1 MKIKLIT
8 LIISGIFS
16 SQFINAAPVQK
27 FTQSGKDPFTPLYQS
42 SNEPP
47 LNMLV
52 IGKDHRLF
60 YEAYNDASDL
70 DGDGTYDVGYQGW
83 QNKAG
88 FPAIKGNFKI
98 DYYGY
103 FDSYKCYQYTNNRFE
118 PVEITTNKKCP
129 NNSSAPWSGDYL
141 NYLTTS
147 RIDAIR
153 RVLYGGK
160 RSKDTA
166 TETELERAF
175 IPQDAHSWG
184 KEYRNIANDGYDI
197 RDYTPMDLPTG
208 STRHLF
214 ANTTMCT
221 PNACSTSYNNPPL
234 LRTIKNSPRRV
245 WEWLSIERPVADA
258 QYADGSNNRVNIP
271 TGDMTN
277 YNVRVQVCKTGL
289 LESEC
294 KKYGTSYKPFGLI
307 QQYGDADSMRFG
319 LMSGS
324 YSNNTQSGVLRK
336 NISTISDEVD
346 INNGTFKSTV
356 GVIKAIDNFRV
367 EGFTNN
373 REWYGLNGNDNEC
386 SYANAFSK
394 QLTNG
399 NCSGW
404 GNPVG
409 EMMWET
415 MRYFSGANASYT
427 SDAKGNTLGLPVA
440 TWTDPYGANNGVA
453 RNSVCAKPVITLI
466 SDINPS
472 FDDGIVDSS
481 INANSFNQTT
491 ILDKMWKDEFG
502 SVSKSVV
509 IGSNGTNNDLAPTV
523 KTTSSFSNLKGL
535 PDEPGKFGT
544 FSTAAV
550 AQFGRINDI
559 NAAAEKQLVST
570 FSIALASPLP
580 KIEIPVSGQKVIF
593 TPFAKSPSNGGGTG
607 NSANYRP
614 TNQIVDYYI
623 DTIRNVPGFPTDNS
637 INGGRPYYKFRINFE
652 DVEYGGDHDMDA
664 IAEYTISLQ
673 SDNKIL
679 VKVDSTY
686 AAGGIDQHMGYVVS
700 GSTNDGVYL
709 VVKDVG
715 GNNVTY
721 WMDAKPATLNSG
733 NPVNSGTPVNP
744 SGNLTALTDSRVFVA
759 NSSAAVVTDLKSPLW
774 YAAKYGGF
782 VDDDADISP
791 NKNVLDNTAEW
802 DVDADG
808 IPDNYFLVTNP
819 LKLKEQ
825 LDRAFSRIDATSRSS
840 APVGSASGGGS
851 TSSDYRIYRT
861 AYKANQWSGN
871 LSALSLSTSTLQL
884 GTVYWDANDP
894 SKLLPPTQRI
904 LMTWNPDTRT
914 GTAFDS
920 AAGLAFLSSN
930 QKAALNYPS
939 GDPGGFVV
947 TPTMEARSKYI
958 RGDNSNEGTTSGKF
972 RQRERFSDE
981 TNYIADILD
990 AQPYAVGPV
999 PDPTYY
1005 ADADYSTFAKT
1016 YKDRINFVYAGANGG
1031 VFHAFMDD
1039 IVTNQADNGKE
1050 RFGYIPS
1057 FIFNKLYKLEEQAYN
1072 HEYYLNGQAAVQ
1084 DVKMNSGEW
1093 NTLLVATAGF
1103 GGKGVFALNITKPL
1117 DVGSSEIPK
1126 YTRWEYFN
1134 TTNSAQGSPDMGYQP
1149 YSPLITK
1156 MNDGKWYSIVGN
1168 GFNSDNGNAAL
1179 FLLDV
1184 SGPSS
1189 SGWDST
1195 TAKKILID
1203 PSIAGTGFNGLSAAT
1218 AADLDDNGTAD
1229 VIYAGDM
1236 LGNLWKFDVKSK
1248 NSSDWKIGLAGKP
1261 LFKATRSDGAQSIV
1275 SPPAITFE
1283 KKVESNLSIVNKRL
1297 MVYFGTGKFSEDCDR
1312 YGATCSGQSNTAS
1325 FYGIV
1330 DNEEQ
1335 LSTSGAVTGDISSF
1349 DTLVT
1354 SKLIQ
1359 QKIQSYNNS
1368 DLIKLNQTG
1377 LTLSDIENF
1386 RCILP
1391 KKADGS
1397 FQTNCTDEN
1406 LFNNPS
1412 IEFGWYADYPISEE
1426 RSVGMPRISGG
1437 TILFNTLIPY
1447 QDLSNQCSFT
1457 SRSTLMAL
1465 NLDDGGQTRQ
1475 RFAMTKSSDGTKV
1488 VIANVG
1494 LISST
1499 STPNGTTTVKGA
1511 TPSGLNDERGFGR
1524 DYNNTKKQGSNPCEK
1539 AIDVDPL
1546 GKATQI
1552 NVCDSRIVVPV
1563 NWTEVIK

>member
-1 MKIKLIT
+1 MKLKLIS

-16 SQFINAAPVQK
+16 SQMIQAAPVQK
-27 FTQSGKDPFTPLYQS
+27 MTQSGRDPFTPLYQS

-52 IGKDHRLF
+52 LGKDHRLF

-88 FPAIKGNFKI
+88 FPATKGNFKI

-118 PVEITTNKKCP
+118 PVEITNNKKCL
-129 NNSSAPWSGDYL
+129 NNSTAPWSGDFL

-153 RVLYGGK
+153 KVLYGGK

-166 TETELERAF
+166 TETELERSF

-184 KEYRNIANDGYDI
+184 KEYQSIANDGYDI
-197 RDYTPMDLPTG
+197 REYTPMDLPTG
-208 STRHLF
+208 TTRHLF

-221 PNACSTSYNNPPL
+221 PSACSTSFNNPPL
-234 LRTIKNSPRRV
+234 LRSIKNSPRRV
-245 WEWLSIERPVADA
+245 WEWLSIERPVADS
-258 QYADGSNNRVNIP
+258 QYADGSNNRANIP
-271 TGDMTN
+271 NGDLQN
-277 YNVRVQVCKTGL
+277 FNVRVQVCKTGL
-289 LESEC
+289 LETDC
-294 KKYGTSYKPFGLI
+294 KKYGSSFKPFGLI

-319 LMSGS
+319 LMTGS
-324 YSNNTQSGVLRK
+324 YSDNLQGGVLRK
-336 NISTISDEVD
+336 NISKIDDEIDITNGIFKNTI
-346 INNGTFKSTV
+346 
-356 GVIKAIDNFRV
+356 GVIKSIDNFRV
-367 EGFTNN
+367 EGFTNS
-373 REWYGLNGNDNEC
+373 REWYGLGGNDTQC
-386 SYANAFSK
+386 SYANAFAK

-415 MRYFSGANASYT
+415 MRYFSGASATLT
-427 SDAKGNTLGLPVA
+427 SDVKGTALGLSVA
-440 TWTDPYGANNGVA
+440 TWKDPYGINGGVPN
-453 RNSVCAKPVITLI
+453 NSVCAKPVITLL

-472 FDDGIVDSS
+472 FDDGITNNS
-481 INANSFNQTT
+481 INGKTYNQTA
-491 ILDKMWKDEFG
+491 ILDNLWNQEFG
-502 SVSKSVV
+502 SQTKSVV
-509 IGSNGTNNDLAPTV
+509 IGSNGTQNDLAPTV
-523 KTTSSFSNLKGL
+523 KTASSFANLKGL
-535 PDEPGKFGT
+535 PDEPGKSGT

-550 AQFGRINDI
+550 ANFGRINDI
-559 NAAAEKQLVST
+559 NAAAEKQYVST

-607 NSANYRP
+607 NSTNYRP

-637 INGGRPYYKFRINFE
+637 VNGGRPYYKFRINFE

-715 GNNVTY
+715 GRDVNY
-721 WMDAKPATLNSG
+721 WMDAKPATLVGGKPTDSG
-733 NPVNSGTPVNP
+733 SPISP

-759 NSSAAVVTDLKSPLW
+759 NSAATSVTDLKSPLW

-782 VDDDADISP
+782 VDDDADTSSNI
-791 NKNVLDNTAEW
+791 NVLDNTAEW
-802 DVDADG
+802 DVDSDG

-840 APVGSASGGGS
+840 APVGSAAGGSS

-871 LSALSLSTSTLQL
+871 LSALPLSTSTLQL
-884 GTVYWDANDP
+884 GATYWDANDP
-894 SKLLPPTQRI
+894 SKLLPPDQRI

-930 QKAALNYPS
+930 QKAALNYPN
-939 GDPGGFVV
+939 GDPGGYVV
-947 TPTMEARSKYI
+947 TPVMEARSKYI
-958 RGDNSNEGTTSGKF
+958 RGDNSNEGTTAGKF
-972 RQRERFSDE
+972 RQREQFSGR

-999 PDPTYY
+999 GDPNYY
-1005 ADADYSTFAKT
+1005 SDAGYKEFATT

-1039 IVTNQADNGKE
+1039 VVTNQADNGKE

-1057 FIFNKLYKLEEQAYN
+1057 FVFNKLHKLEEQAYN
-1072 HEYYLNGQAAVQ
+1072 HEYYLNGQVAVQ
-1084 DVKMNSGEW
+1084 DVKMKSGDW
-1093 NTLLVATAGF
+1093 STLLVATAGF
-1103 GGKGVFALNITKPL
+1103 GGKGVFAIDITRPL
-1117 DVGSSEIPK
+1117 QIGSAVIPE
-1126 YTRWEYFN
+1126 YTRWEFFN
-1134 TTNSAQGSPDMGYQP
+1134 TTNTAQGSPDMGYQP

-1203 PSIAGTGFNGLSAAT
+1203 PAVTGGNVNGLSAAT
-1218 AADLDDNGTAD
+1218 AADLDNNGTAD

-1236 LGNLWKFDVKSK
+1236 LGNLWKFDVKSADP
-1248 NSSDWKIGLAGKP
+1248 SDWKISFSGKP
-1261 LFKATRSDGAQSIV
+1261 LFTANSADGVQPIV
-1275 SPPAITFE
+1275 SPPALAFE
-1283 KKVESNLSIVNKRL
+1283 KKVESGLSIVNKRL
-1297 MVYFGTGKFSEDCDR
+1297 MVYFGTGKFYEDCDR
-1312 YGATCSGQSNTAS
+1312 FGASCTGQSNVAS

-1335 LSTSGAVTGDISSF
+1335 LSSSGAVTGDISSF
-1349 DTLVT
+1349 DTI
-1354 SKLIQ
+1354 KRGDLIQ
-1359 QKIQSYNNS
+1359 QKIQAYNSN
-1368 DLIKLNQTG
+1368 DLIQLEPKNPG
-1377 LTLSDIENF
+1377 LTLSDIENT
-1386 RCILP
+1386 RCVLP

-1397 FQTNCTDEN
+1397 FQVNCTDEN
-1406 LFNNPS
+1406 LFTNNN
-1412 IEFGWYADYPISEE
+1412 IEYGWYTDYPLSEE
-1426 RSVGMPRISGG
+1426 RTVGMPRVSGG
-1437 TILFNTLIPY
+1437 TIIFNTIIPY
-1447 QDLSNQCSFT
+1447 QDLTNQCTFT
-1457 SRSTLMAL
+1457 SRSALMAL

-1499 STPNGTTTVKGA
+1499 STPNGTTTVKGS
-1511 TPSGLNDERGFGR
+1511 TSSGLNDERGFGR
-1524 DYNNTKKQGSNPCEK
+1524 SYNVVKNDLPCEK

-1552 NVCDSRIVVPV
+1552 NVCESRIVVPV
-1563 NWTEVIK
+1563 NWSEVIR